1 MKVALPIAITVL
13 EKETIAMQ
21 YTATATTQARTM
33 DELLALQYE
42 YVNRVQR
49 NHKKLSIIAHITP
62 TNKLAEESSA
72 TIPDEMKSMKPRPK
86 FFSPPS
92 MYVDAINK
100 DTIPAMRV
108 RAAAK

>member
-1 MKVALPIAITVL
+1 MNMLT
-13 EKETIAMQ
+13 
-21 YTATATTQARTM
+21 
-33 DELLALQYE
+33 ELKK
-42 YVNRVQR
+42 

-62 TNKLAEESSA
+62 TNKLAEESIA
-72 TIPDEMKSMKPRPK
+72 TIPDEMKSMKLRPE